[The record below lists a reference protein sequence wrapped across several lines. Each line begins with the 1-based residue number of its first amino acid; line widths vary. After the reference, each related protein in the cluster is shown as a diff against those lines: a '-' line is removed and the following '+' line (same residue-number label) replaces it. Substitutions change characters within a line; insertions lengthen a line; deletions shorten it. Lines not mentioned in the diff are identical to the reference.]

1 MVSLA
6 NCFSPSTADE
16 IWNEC
21 NELLAQDNFSAR
33 GIMQQM
39 NVKMVGTTDDPIDS
53 LEHHAEIAKDGSF
66 TIKSAAELASGQSLQ
81 HRTGDL

>member
-1 MVSLA
+1 MGDKLPA
-6 NCFSPSTADE
+6 ERFIADE

-39 NVKMVGTTDDPIDS
+39 NVKMVGTTAVSYTHLDVY
-53 LEHHAEIAKDGSF
+53 KRQ
-66 TIKSAAELASGQSLQ
+66 ELIRRCEG
-81 HRTGDL
+81 